1 MSHDNDQN
9 NSAKSPVYPHFEALL
24 SEKGLSLKGMYTYAD
39 AMQIFGCSKRA
50 LQDYVKDG
58 KLDYRIL
65 PGRAHWLS
73 ADFEKFL
80 QNSLKDSDSRKRK
93 RQ

>member
-1 MSHDNDQN
+1 MSDNGDQK
-9 NSAKSPVYPHFEALL
+9 NSAKAPMYPLFEALL

-50 LQDYVKDG
+50 LQDYVRDG
-58 KLDYRIL
+58 KLTYRIL

-73 ADFEKFL
+73 VDFEDFL
-80 QNSLKDSDSRKRK
+80 RNSLKGSDSPTRKR
-93 RQ
+93 